1 MRITAWCILVLLA
14 TTACN
19 RREQEFGV
27 DVFSIDTLP
36 AKIYMNVTGS
46 LQMGLRADNY
56 FTTSDQSLILLTPA
70 SLIVQKGE
78 GSAEILSMDTTQVLA
93 VQPMG
98 PGVSPD
104 SAEKVGVTGRVI
116 RLTRMGDERSVRLE
130 VVKP

>member
-1 MRITAWCILVLLA
+1 MRLALA
-14 TTACN
+14 TFLLLSAATACS

-27 DVFSIDTLP
+27 DVFSTDTVP
-36 AKIYMNVTGS
+36 AKIYMNLTGT

-56 FTTSDQSLILLTPA
+56 FTTADKALILLTPA

-78 GSAEILSMDTTQVLA
+78 GTADILSTDTTQVLA

-98 PGVSPD
+98 VSPD
-104 SAEKVGVTGRVI
+104 SADKVGVTGRVV
-116 RLTRMGDERSVRLE
+116 RLTRVGEERSVRLE